1 MNSRNTKV
9 SVTLNHSTG
18 RGGKGGRRFG
28 ERPTYKL
35 KSHTSLI
42 TKITTATF
50 NTGHPKIE
58 FQFKMSR
65 RDIADYLTRTLESG
79 HEVAMVLLKREE
91 QTIKLP
97 PRINKEHYT

>member
-1 MNSRNTKV
+1 M
-9 SVTLNHSTG
+9 
-18 RGGKGGRRFG
+18 
-28 ERPTYKL
+28 
-35 KSHTSLI
+35 KSDTSLI

-97 PRINKEHYT
+97 PRINKEDYIQKQKDNGELDDTKMIRLDDISLIAK